1 MQLSRFQI
9 ELNPMKRIMK
19 PTAEALL
26 GLLLALGSLSQSN
39 AQNVLADSTIA
50 GSEIGTSGTYLYTL
64 TLSAL
69 TGSAPIE
76 SYWFAWTPGN
86 FFLQSTP
93 TSISGNNGWTG
104 TGDSGS
110 IKFMGGTAI
119 TPGNTVTF
127 NFDSTIT
134 PSQMNA
140 DVGPP
145 DSVVYPGA
153 INFSGSSPNET
164 IGVQSVPEPSVTAL
178 LALGAVVPAYG
189 VWRKRFSAAQPPA
202 VNALERG

>member
-1 MQLSRFQI
+1 
-9 ELNPMKRIMK
+9 MK
-19 PTAEALL
+19 PMANALL
-26 GLLLALGSLSQSN
+26 GLLLAVGSVSQGN
-39 AQNVLADSTIA
+39 AQNVIADSTIA

-64 TLSAL
+64 TLTAL

-76 SYWFAWTPGN
+76 SYWFGWNTSG

-93 TSISGNNGWTG
+93 TSISGSDGWTG
-104 TGDSGS
+104 AGDGGS
-110 IKFMGGTAI
+110 IKFVEGTAI

-140 DVGPP
+140 DVGPA

-164 IGVQSVPEPSVTAL
+164 IGVQAVPEPSVTAL
-178 LALGAVVPAYG
+178 LALGAVVLAYG
-189 VWRKRFSAAQPPA
+189 VWRKRSLAALQPA
-202 VNALERG
+202 IRALDRG

>member
-1 MQLSRFQI
+1 
-9 ELNPMKRIMK
+9 MKHIMK
-19 PTAEALL
+19 STAEALL

-39 AQNVLADSTIA
+39 AQNVIADSTIA
-50 GSEIGTSGTYLYTL
+50 GSEIGTTGTYQYTVN
-64 TLSAL
+64 LSAL

-76 SYWFAWTPGN
+76 SFWFGWNTSG

-104 TGDSGS
+104 AGDGGS
-110 IKFMGGTAI
+110 IRFVGGTAI

-127 NFDSTIT
+127 NFDSTIA

-140 DVGPP
+140 DVGPA

-164 IGVQSVPEPSVTAL
+164 IGVQAVPEPSVTAL
-178 LALGAVVPAYG
+178 LVLGAVVLACG
-189 VWRKRFSAAQPPA
+189 VWRKRSSAHLHPA
-202 VNALERG
+202 VRALERG